1 MDKTMVKRLAMQH
14 GVVDNFE
21 IGRETARQE
30 QLDMDCLTKF
40 ANACCAWQK
49 EQDVHFVGN
58 LPVTEF
64 PDEDAAVF
72 VLRAVATALQEQR

>member
-1 MDKTMVKRLAMQH
+1 MDKTVVKRLAKQC

-30 QLDMDCLTKF
+30 QLDMDCLTNF
-40 ANACCAWQK
+40 AHACCAWQK

-64 PDEDAAVF
+64 RDEDAAVF
-72 VLRAVATALQEQR
+72 VLREAAKALQEQR